1 MSRGRNGLQLEVGSQ
16 RTHGLLVINMIF
28 VKKIPV
34 CFRQY
39 QDAGWMQNQG
49 FPQNCRSKS
58 RPGRITASSN
68 FSLFV
73 QPIVWEVKLMNPT
86 LFNFRP
92 DIHHTRHPPHR
103 TSTTPD
109 IHQTVSQIGHPPH
122 AVRVWCGGCPIL
134 LTMWWMSGVVD
145 VWCAGCLVRWMSGV
159 VWMTV
164 WWMSDNRCCQLIDRA
179 VMMLE
184 IISCLQFHT
193 TLKFGKNNISTT
205 HTHHLSRKTASDR
218 KVSLSLKMASE
229 CTRKLTKNQYTT
241 SAVLITLCW

>member
-58 RPGRITASSN
+58 RPGGITGSSN

-109 IHQTVSQIGHPPH
+109 IHHLRYPPH
-122 AVRVWCGGCPIL
+122 SVQCR
-134 LTMWWMSGVVD
+134 T
-145 VWCAGCLVRWMSGV
+145 
-159 VWMTV
+159 
-164 WWMSDNRCCQLIDRA
+164 
-179 VMMLE
+179 
-184 IISCLQFHT
+184 
-193 TLKFGKNNISTT
+193 STT
-205 HTHHLSRKTASDR
+205 PNIHRIFNVLQNATF
-218 KVSLSLKMASE
+218 
-229 CTRKLTKNQYTT
+229 NTT
-241 SAVLITLCW
+241 SSGMCLLNNRLLNPPLKKQPHSHISLIHSLIHKDWPPPLCPCDLAVQMRCFTMEWTPYLSVYTNKH